1 MWDLAVNLLA
11 SVIAAGAAWS
21 AQKAL
26 RYRRLAA
33 RRRFFGLT
41 PRGSALLVV
50 AKHASSP
57 REESV
62 HSSDVAALVELAA
75 LLKSCDVEPRLQRHA
90 EAVGGLGEVTEFC
103 IGGPAAN
110 ARTAAHLRWLL
121 PGVVQDSG
129 AGGHPLTLHVGAHEY
144 RRVPGFYE
152 YVLVA
157 RVFGVAAKRPLFLLC
172 GQTARTNAAAARY
185 LVERHRELSRRYGDS
200 ARFCFVL
207 RIVDPAA
214 YGNNVVEFVADVTD
228 AAFTAPTPGPT
239 TPVTTAPSDAAVTA
253 PPDAVT
259 PTTSDAAATATSDD
273 APDRAGARPPTRS
286 PAQEDEVAPG

>member
-1 MWDLAVNLLA
+1 VWDLSVNLLA
-11 SVIAAGAAWS
+11 SVIAAAVAWS

-57 REESV
+57 REQSV

-75 LLKSCDVEPRLQRHA
+75 LLKSCDVEPRLQMHA
-90 EAVGGLGEVTEFC
+90 DAVGGLGEVTEFC

-110 ARTAAHLRWLL
+110 TRTAAHLRWLL
-121 PGVVQDSG
+121 PGVRLDSG
-129 AGGHPLTLHVGAHEY
+129 AGGHPLSLHVGAQEF
-144 RRVPGFYE
+144 RRVSGSYE
-152 YVLVA
+152 HVLVA
-157 RVFGVAAKRPLFLLC
+157 RVFGATAKRPLFLLC

-185 LVERHRELSRRYGDS
+185 LVDRQRELSRRYGDS
-200 ARFCFVL
+200 SRFGFVL

-228 AAFTAPTPGPT
+228 AAFTIPTA
-239 TPVTTAPSDAAVTA
+239 TTAAI
-253 PPDAVT
+253 
-259 PTTSDAAATATSDD
+259 TTSDAATGDGD
-273 APDRAGARPPTRS
+273 RPPAPVPT
-286 PAQEDEVAPG
+286 QEDGIAPG